1 MPEFY
6 LVPKRLARKAPILA
20 SMAQW
25 IEAMLFRLVF
35 WLMKKLSLER
45 ALQLSGFAFGL
56 VGPRSDKANKARDNL
71 AIAFP
76 ERSEQWREQTTRQIF
91 RHLGYS
97 AAELI
102 KLDQIWA
109 ERDERIEYVLE
120 PGAREHM
127 ESGRATIF
135 VTAHVG
141 PWQVAPLITRH
152 YGFSVNAIYAPESN
166 PILQELMLDLRRSF
180 GEKLISAQAGARPLI
195 KALNAG
201 DSIIMAMDTRP
212 DTGKLVP
219 FFGRDA
225 ITNTSATG
233 LALRTGAA
241 FVVARAERLP
251 GARYRITMYDPIVS
265 PIPDAPIKDQA
276 VAMTEIVHG
285 YFEDWITEYPEQWV
299 CLKRRWPKAHKL

>member
-35 WLMKKLSLER
+35 WLMQKLSLER
-45 ALQLSGFAFGL
+45 ALQLSAFAFGL

-76 ERSEQWREQTTRQIF
+76 ERSEEWREQTTRQIF

-102 KLDQIWA
+102 KLDQIWE

-152 YGFSVNAIYAPESN
+152 YGFTVNAIYAPESN

-180 GEKLISAQAGARPLI
+180 GERLISAQAGARPLI
-195 KALNAG
+195 KELNAG
-201 DSIIMAMDTRP
+201 HSIIMAMDTRP

-219 FFGRDA
+219 FFGREA

-265 PIPDAPIKDQA
+265 PIPDAPVKDQA

-285 YFEDWITEYPEQWV
+285 YFEDWITEHPEQWV

>member
-45 ALQLSGFAFGL
+45 ALQLSAFAFGL

-102 KLDQIWA
+102 KLDQIWE

-152 YGFSVNAIYAPESN
+152 YGFTVNAIYAPESN

-180 GEKLISAQAGARPLI
+180 GERLISAQAGARPLI
-195 KALNAG
+195 KELNAG
-201 DSIIMAMDTRP
+201 HSIIMAMDTRP

-265 PIPDAPIKDQA
+265 PIPDAPVKDQA

>member
-45 ALQLSGFAFGL
+45 ALQLSAFAFGL

-102 KLDQIWA
+102 KLDQIWE

-152 YGFSVNAIYAPESN
+152 YGFTVNAIYAPESN

-180 GEKLISAQAGARPLI
+180 GERLISAQAGARPLI
-195 KALNAG
+195 KELNAG
-201 DSIIMAMDTRP
+201 HSIIMAMDTRP

-219 FFGRDA
+219 FFGREA

-265 PIPDAPIKDQA
+265 PIPDAPVKDQA

-285 YFEDWITEYPEQWV
+285 HFEDWIREYPEQWV